1 MSNGKKKDQKSTPKL
16 ESSKNPKE
24 KELGWK
30 ELGKYHYLN
39 YKYNK
44 SAIMYVMYINDVLV
58 GMIMV
63 LHFPHPK
70 AKNIKQG
77 HRTVIRPD
85 YQGVGL
91 GNFMIDT
98 VAKHIILTGFRYVAT
113 TSSIAIANY
122 RKKRKEWKCTRI
134 GRHQN
139 RGSKSQF
146 KNFNQRITTSWEY
159 IM

>member
-1 MSNGKKKDQKSTPKL
+1 
-16 ESSKNPKE
+16 
-24 KELGWK
+24 
-30 ELGKYHYLN
+30 
-39 YKYNK
+39 
-44 SAIMYVMYINDVLV
+44 MYVMYINDVLV

-98 VAKHIILTGFRYVAT
+98 VA
-113 TSSIAIANY
+113 NY

>member
-1 MSNGKKKDQKSTPKL
+1 
-16 ESSKNPKE
+16 
-24 KELGWK
+24 
-30 ELGKYHYLN
+30 
-39 YKYNK
+39 
-44 SAIMYVMYINDVLV
+44 MYINDVLV

-91 GNFMIDT
+91 GNFMID
-98 VAKHIILTGFRYVAT
+98 FRYVAT